1 MSKFWYQ
8 IIKSLLNI
16 NLLIKKSL
24 SKFRITLHSFDNINK
39 SLKNNCQSLGH
50 NTLLP
55 LLDQLL
61 SLLII
66 KLKNITGQQR
76 HTFTRQRTQILI
88 IRHPA
93 IKIIS
98 PTITFRLVSKCS
110 DLFLVCFAVFE
121 YLLVHLMLAII
132 GQIYAEDFVI
142 LFY

>member
-1 MSKFWYQ
+1 MGKFWYQ

-16 NLLIKKSL
+16 NLLIEKSL
-24 SKFRITLHSFDNINK
+24 PKFRITLHSLNNINK
-39 SLKNNCQSLGH
+39 PLKNNSQSLRN

-55 LLDQLL
+55 LINQLL

-66 KLKNITGQQR
+66 KLKNITSQQR
-76 HTFTRQRTQILI
+76 HTLTRQRTQILI

-98 PTITFRLVSKCS
+98 PTITFSLVNKCS
-110 DLFLVCFAVFE
+110 DLFLICLAIFE
-121 YLLVHLMLAII
+121 YLFVHLMFAII